1 MDARQFIIGEACPL
15 AATFKITGGKRS
27 MSNNRK
33 GGNPKQ
39 HTRPVK
45 TMRDDE
51 KRRIRSELAEI
62 SGTHGIE
69 YALARREGEWRVM
82 LGPFMAGRVDVVTRA
97 NRGAF
102 LVVSGV
108 EWQPKRKPRRASCH
122 NCGELDIAAK
132 HDDPAPVCPACRRKQ
147 LGQKAKIEE
156 EQG

>member
-1 MDARQFIIGEACPL
+1 
-15 AATFKITGGKRS
+15 
-27 MSNNRK
+27 MSDNHK

-45 TMRDDE
+45 TLPNVE
-51 KRRIRSELAEI
+51 KQRIRSELAQI
-62 SGTHGIE
+62 SAAYGIKYTLE
-69 YALARREGEWRVM
+69 RRSGEWRIM
-82 LGPFMAGRVDVVTRA
+82 LGPYVAGRVDVVTRA

-122 NCGELDIAAK
+122 DCGELDIAAK
-132 HDDPAPVCPACRRKQ
+132 HDDPAPVCPKCRRQQ
-147 LGQKAKIEE
+147 LGQKVETKE